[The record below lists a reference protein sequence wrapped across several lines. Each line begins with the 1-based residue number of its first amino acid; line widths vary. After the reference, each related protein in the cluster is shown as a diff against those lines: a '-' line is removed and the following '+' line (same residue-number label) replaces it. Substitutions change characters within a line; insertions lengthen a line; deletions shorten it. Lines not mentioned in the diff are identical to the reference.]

1 MSEKWFYLVSNKRF
15 LKSLKRDILPSN
27 NTMEVDEDDDQLK
40 SNEPIEKDMDGDR
53 RELEGLLND
62 YNYAMT
68 VPVKKLPTNLY
79 DLKSLLQVNF

>member
-1 MSEKWFYLVSNKRF
+1 
-15 LKSLKRDILPSN
+15 
-27 NTMEVDEDDDQLK
+27 MEVDEDDDQLK